1 MTYSLPRDVNC
12 HVHANQFVN
21 PPHSS
26 QQRYHAHG
34 LQFVR
39 QTWPANWNLNVGQLA
54 WAIVE
59 KTNLPP
65 WLHVL
70 TVSQIVSNFTHF
82 DTSIG
87 KSKLRYVNGL
97 PDVKLKK

>member
-1 MTYSLPRDVNC
+1 LTHPTAANNAITLTGYS
-12 HVHANQFVN
+12 
-21 PPHSS
+21 SS
-26 QQRYHAHG
+26 NE
-34 LQFVR
+34 
-39 QTWPANWNLNVGQLA
+39 WPANWNPNFGQLA

-65 WLHVL
+65 WLHAP

-87 KSKLRYVNGL
+87 KSKFRYVNGL